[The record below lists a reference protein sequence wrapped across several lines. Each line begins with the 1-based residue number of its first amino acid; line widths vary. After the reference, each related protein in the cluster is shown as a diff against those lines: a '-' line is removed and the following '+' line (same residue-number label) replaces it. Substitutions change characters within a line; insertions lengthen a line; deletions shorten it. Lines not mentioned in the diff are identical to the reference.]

1 VPFVNGVLD
10 TVKRRIERG
19 EIAAGPIPS

>member
-1 VPFVNGVLD
+1 VTGVLD
-10 TVKRRIERG
+10 AVKRRIERG